1 MRGWAHDRLNQEDA
15 LTLVF
20 EIEAPLAKKEK
31 KKMIYSGMVAT
42 TSTFQGNSSG
52 SDMGLSIVQWAM
64 EQAVGSFV
72 HHSLSVTLG
81 KPLNFS
87 NPQGKF
93 CKNCYSDIYSPCDY
107 K

>member
-1 MRGWAHDRLNQEDA
+1 
-15 LTLVF
+15 
-20 EIEAPLAKKEK
+20 
-31 KKMIYSGMVAT
+31 MIYSGMVAT
-42 TSTFQGNSSG
+42 ISTFQGNSSG